1 MKWGRM
7 SRLWQVSWFGIILL
21 GFSWL
26 GVRTILYGVPSPS
39 TDVSL
44 IDLSLRVAHMAAA
57 EWGDTITGLGIMGGG
72 LILAVCCFIPSL
84 HGEGGYIS
92 DVFDSG
98 DGD

>member
-1 MKWGRM
+1 M
-7 SRLWQVSWFGIILL
+7 SRLWQVSWFTIILL

-26 GVRTILYGVPSPS
+26 GIRTMMFGVPSPS

-57 EWGDTITGLGIMGGG
+57 EWGNAITGLAMIGGG
-72 LILAVCCFIPSL
+72 FVLALCCFIPSL
-84 HGEGGYIS
+84 HEEGGYVS